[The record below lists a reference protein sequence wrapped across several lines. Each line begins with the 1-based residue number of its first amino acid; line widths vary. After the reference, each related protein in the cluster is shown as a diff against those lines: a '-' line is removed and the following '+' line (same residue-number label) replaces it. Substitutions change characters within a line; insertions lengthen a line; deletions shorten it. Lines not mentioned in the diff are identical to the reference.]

1 MMIASLIAGDAKFA
15 TALSA
20 PARTPLSYAALHRAV
35 GDIAI
40 HLNQAGIGRTD
51 RVALALP
58 NGPEM
63 ATAFL
68 GVASAATA
76 APLNPN
82 YTAAEFD
89 FYLSDLNPR
98 ALLIEA
104 GQKSCAADAA
114 RRQSIPIIEL
124 TVLRNEAA
132 GLFSLM
138 GKAGP
143 ACAADPGSPD
153 DCALLLHT
161 SGTTAR
167 PKLVPLTHR
176 KLCISAQNVA
186 AALQLTPEDRGLHI
200 MPLFHIHGLVAGL
213 LAPLYAGG
221 SVYCTP
227 ELDMQAFAHWLA
239 DAGATWLTAVP
250 TMHQAIRDWAQ
261 REPEAARQAGLRF
274 IRSCS
279 AALAPSVAAALE
291 EAFGAPVLEAYAMTE
306 AAHQMSSNRL
316 PPGVRKFGSVGA
328 AAGPDIV
335 IIDSAGKILP
345 PGADGEVAIRGANV
359 FDGYARNPKA
369 NAESFV
375 NGWFR
380 TGDLGTLDDDG
391 YLWLKGRLKEMINRG
406 GEKISPI
413 EIENLLL
420 THPAISQ
427 AVVFAVPHPSLGEE
441 AGAAIVLRQGQ
452 QLNTKDLRGFILSQL
467 SLPKL
472 PRHIIFTETLPKG
485 PTGKLRRIGMAE
497 TLGLGTAPGPPR
509 VAPRSPLE
517 RQLAGIWYRALA
529 VLDLGV
535 DDDFFDL
542 GGNSIAA
549 LQISAEI
556 LTTFGVEIPIS
567 QFLDQPT
574 IAGLALAITG
584 RKLLALPFEAL
595 ADLLAEA
602 EGTPAASP

>member
-1 MMIASLIAGDAKFA
+1 MMIASLIAGNNTLS
-15 TALSA
+15 TALIA
-20 PARTPLSYAALHRAV
+20 PGRAPLSHAALRSTLSN
-35 GDIAI
+35 IAAS
-40 HLNQAGIGRTD
+40 LQQAGIGRSD
-51 RVALALP
+51 RVAMALP

-68 GVASAATA
+68 GVTAAAIA

-82 YTAAEFD
+82 FTEAEFD
-89 FYLSDLNPR
+89 FYFADLNPR

-104 GQKSCAADAA
+104 GHKFPAADAA
-114 RRQSIPIIEL
+114 RRRSIPILEL
-124 TVLRNEAA
+124 TPLRDEPA
-132 GLFSLM
+132 GRFNLT
-138 GKAGP
+138 GHAGP
-143 ACAADPGSPD
+143 PCAADPGTPD

-186 AALQLTPEDRGLHI
+186 AALQLTPADRGLHI

-213 LAPLYAGG
+213 LAPLLAGG
-221 SVYCTP
+221 SVFCTP
-227 ELDMQAFAHWLA
+227 GLDMQAFPHWLT
-239 DAGATWLTAVP
+239 DAKPNWLTAVP
-250 TMHQAIRDWAQ
+250 TMLQSIRDWAQ

-279 AALAPSVAAALE
+279 AALAPSVASALE
-291 EAFGAPVLEAYAMTE
+291 QAFAAPVLEAYAMTE
-306 AAHQMSSNRL
+306 AAHQMTSNPL
-316 PPGVRKFGSVGA
+316 PPGIRKFGSAGR
-328 AAGPDIV
+328 AAGPEIAILDA
-335 IIDSAGKILP
+335 AGNILP
-345 PGADGEVAIRGANV
+345 TNTPGEVAIRGPNV
-359 FDGYARNPKA
+359 FDFYINNPKA
-369 NAESFV
+369 NADSFA

-380 TGDLGTLDDDG
+380 TGDLGALDDDN

-420 THPAISQ
+420 THPAIAQ

-441 AGAAIVLRQGQ
+441 VGAAIVLREGQ
-452 QLNTKDLRGFILSQL
+452 QLNAEALRGFILSQL

-472 PRHIIFTETLPKG
+472 PRHIVFTTTLPKG

-497 TLGLGTAPGPPR
+497 TLGLGMASRPPC
-509 VAPRSPLE
+509 VAPRSSLE
-517 RQLAGIWYRALA
+517 QQLANIWRSTLA
-529 VLDLGV
+529 VPDLGI

-549 LQISAEI
+549 LQISSEI
-556 LTTFGVEIPIS
+556 LKTFDVDVPIS
-567 QFLDQPT
+567 QFLDRPT
-574 IAGLALAITG
+574 IAGLALAITSQ
-584 RKLLALPFEAL
+584 RLLALPPETRTN
-595 ADLLAEA
+595 LLAEA
-602 EGTPAASP
+602 ERAPATSP